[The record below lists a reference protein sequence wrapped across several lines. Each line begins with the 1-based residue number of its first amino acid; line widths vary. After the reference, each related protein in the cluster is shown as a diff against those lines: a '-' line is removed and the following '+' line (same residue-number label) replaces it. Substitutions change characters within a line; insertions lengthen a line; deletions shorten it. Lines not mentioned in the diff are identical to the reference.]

1 MSDEKTKELIEQIN
15 SLQNTNNT
23 LKKEALEL
31 EKKVAQAIGDQREA
45 RFADLELQK
54 LELEQRIKLLEPT
67 KTELDSH
74 REITKEIQKSR
85 EEREK
90 LEQQLVGINREL
102 EVGRKAAQE
111 SDKFFGS
118 IAGHLFMGRTALDDM
133 SDGARRL
140 AEKMKNSDEHA
151 KQFAISFKNA
161 FSVSRLFGNVLMTMV
176 SATAKLAMEAD
187 GAASSFAAATGMGNQ
202 FRDVII
208 DAGQA
213 QRDLGVGLKQAADAT
228 QALVTGTTGFVNISR
243 SAQKEVVQQT
253 AALARLG
260 VDLGTATEMI
270 QFFNL
275 NLGQS
280 QTQAIRTTQRVAMMG
295 SQLGISASQI
305 SKDFQA
311 SLPT

>member
-1 MSDEKTKELIEQIN
+1 MADELTPEQIKEKLDLLEKEKI
-15 SLQNTNNT
+15 SLQTNNK
-23 LKKEALEL
+23 LKQESLEMEL
-31 EKKVAQAIGDQREA
+31 KIARAIGDQREA
-45 RFADLELQK
+45 RFAE
-54 LELEQRIKLLEPT
+54 LELEKQRLEAAT
-67 KTELDSH
+67 SELGAVNERGKQYEADLK
-74 REITKEIQKSR
+74 RL
-85 EEREK
+85 EE
-90 LEQQLVGINREL
+90 INREL
-102 EVGRKAAQE
+102 DVGRKAAQE

-133 SDGARRL
+133 SDGARSL
-140 AEKMKNSDEHA
+140 AEKMQNSDEYA

-213 QRDLGVGLKQAADAT
+213 QRDLGVGLKEAAAAT
-228 QALVTGTTGFVNISR
+228 QALATGTSGFVNISR

-253 AALARLG
+253 AALARMG
-260 VDLGTATEMI
+260 VDLGTTSEMI

-280 QTQAIRTTQRVAMMG
+280 QQEAIRTTQRVAMMG
-295 SQLGISASQI
+295 LQLGITAGQM

-311 SLPT
+311 A